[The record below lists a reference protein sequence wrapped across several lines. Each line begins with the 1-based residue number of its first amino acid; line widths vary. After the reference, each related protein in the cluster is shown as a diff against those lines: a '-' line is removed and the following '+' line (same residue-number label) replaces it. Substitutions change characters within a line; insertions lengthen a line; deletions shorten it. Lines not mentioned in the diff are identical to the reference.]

1 MYHLNIKLDPENKT
15 LIEVKWSETKFQFK
29 NYDQSNNKFSFSQKP
44 NKPINI
50 FFFFTFICFPNQKKK
65 KPGWEWCVGARIG
78 SRCGGVWGCFLRRR
92 ICAYRRCNFF
102 ETETKSVFLEWYWKW
117 VVEVDVHQLG
127 RGRFWKKK
135 NNKYT

>member
-50 FFFFTFICFPNQKKK
+50 FFFFLLLFAFLTKKK
-65 KPGWEWCVGARIG
+65 KKTWVGVVRWSSYWI
-78 SRCGGVWGCFLRRR
+78 SLRRSLRMFPSKADLR
-92 ICAYRRCNFF
+92 IS
-102 ETETKSVFLEWYWKW
+102 EM
-117 VVEVDVHQLG
+117 
-127 RGRFWKKK
+127 
-135 NNKYT
+135 